1 MKKYFRILIA
11 VFVGIGVI
19 SISGSV
25 HAMTNKDLAGKI
37 YLRSGPKSENR
48 RIVILFNGKG
58 TGYRQ
63 FVAEVDENKNI
74 DESKLTSNEKK
85 DYNNM
90 LSSKNGY
97 NKKQSDD
104 SDFYPVKEG
113 WMKIKHTKSGDK
125 IKLDGQNGPKWC
137 KINGDDP
144 NNFTVDYVIDKDR
157 NIVETYTYQ
166 LSPQQYKFQW

>member
-37 YLRSGPKSENR
+37 YLRSSPKSENR

-63 FVAEVDENKNI
+63 FVAEVDENNNI

-104 SDFYPVKEG
+104 SDFYP
-113 WMKIKHTKSGDK
+113 D
-125 IKLDGQNGPKWC
+125 
-137 KINGDDP
+137 
-144 NNFTVDYVIDKDR
+144 NFTVDYVIDKDR

>member
-1 MKKYFRILIA
+1 M
-11 VFVGIGVI
+11 GIGVI

-25 HAMTNKDLAGKI
+25 HAMTTKDLSGKI

-63 FVAEVDENKNI
+63 FVAEVDENNNI

-104 SDFYPVKEG
+104 SDFYP
-113 WMKIKHTKSGDK
+113 D
-125 IKLDGQNGPKWC
+125 
-137 KINGDDP
+137 
-144 NNFTVDYVIDKDR
+144 NFTVDYVIDKDR

>member
-37 YLRSGPKSENR
+37 YLRSSPKSENR

-63 FVAEVDENKNI
+63 FVAEVDENNNI

-85 DYNNM
+85 DYNKVRDICMDN
-90 LSSKNGY
+90 
-97 NKKQSDD
+97 
-104 SDFYPVKEG
+104 P
-113 WMKIKHTKSGDK
+113 
-125 IKLDGQNGPKWC
+125 
-137 KINGDDP
+137 
-144 NNFTVDYVIDKDR
+144 
-157 NIVETYTYQ
+157 
-166 LSPQQYKFQW
+166 

>member
-25 HAMTNKDLAGKI
+25 HAMTTKDLSGKI

-63 FVAEVDENKNI
+63 FVAEVDENNNI

-104 SDFYPVKEG
+104 SDFYP
-113 WMKIKHTKSGDK
+113 D
-125 IKLDGQNGPKWC
+125 
-137 KINGDDP
+137 
-144 NNFTVDYVIDKDR
+144 NFTVDYVIDKDR